1 MKRKRIGI
9 LLLGLLL
16 WTGTALNTY
25 ATEQEIEVDA
35 EEDDTEEEDSSDSAV
50 SIADIRQDAKDELKD
65 YKLYLEPNEEQA
77 KELDQIL
84 KRANTTIDGMGTSA
98 GIDDYVTKIKS
109 EMDQVV
115 NGSSDSGDDDEDD
128 DDKNDTPTTYSTNS
142 KLVICDNWATPTAA
156 AGQSVN
162 VVIPITNMDVYD
174 VHDIYVEPV
183 LAEESEAFPFEIEKS
198 SYMVKLDILPGS
210 GSIADPLE
218 RRQEITYTFK
228 TRKDAVTG
236 YKKLTFEVSFT
247 NANGD
252 IENGTL
258 ELYVYVEGKKSNGN
272 NQSVPR
278 VIVTGYTTEPETVH
292 AGEQFT
298 LKVTLQNTS
307 DETEV
312 GNMKIEFEAT
322 EAGSDDKVTSA
333 SFIPVAGSNTLFL
346 DSIPKGESREI
357 TIDMTAKSD
366 LAQNS
371 YQLGMSI
378 DYEDDS
384 ANAFSTSSSLSIP
397 VKQDAKFDVS
407 SIEVMPS
414 RLTVGAEANVM
425 FSIYNT
431 GKTSLYNVTVS
442 FEADSVTGG
451 DTYVGNIDTGATGNV
466 DAMLTGAA
474 VTEDDGTVKIKIAY
488 EDVNGEQS
496 VVEKTMTLMVEEEL
510 YDDMLDD
517 VLMEDDTED
526 SGPGLLTYLLI
537 PILLI
542 AAVVAAVTVFKKVRL
557 RKKEQALKLLEQDKT
572 YFEEMEK
579 MSLDD
584 PKEKK

>member
-1 MKRKRIGI
+1 MKRKGI
-9 LLLGLLL
+9 WLLFLSMILWLGMI
-16 WTGTALNTY
+16 NVSY
-25 ATEQEIEVDA
+25 ATESSS
-35 EEDDTEEEDSSDSAV
+35 EESDFSDLIDNLRENEDE
-50 SIADIRQDAKDELKD
+50 DED
-65 YKLYLEPNEEQA
+65 E
-77 KELDQIL
+77 
-84 KRANTTIDGMGTSA
+84 S
-98 GIDDYVTKIKS
+98 
-109 EMDQVV
+109 
-115 NGSSDSGDDDEDD
+115 DDDSDD
-128 DDKNDTPTTYSTNS
+128 DDDNDSDAPTTYSTNS
-142 KLVICDNWATPTAA
+142 KLVICDNWATPTAV

-162 VVIPITNMDVYD
+162 VVVPITNMDVYD

-210 GSIADPLE
+210 GSIADPME

-252 IENGTL
+252 IENATL
-258 ELYVYVEGKKSNGN
+258 ELYVYVQGKNSSGN

-292 AGEQFT
+292 AGDAFT
-298 LKVTLQNTS
+298 LKVMLQNTS
-307 DETEV
+307 KETAV

-322 EAGSDDKVTSA
+322 EEGTDDKVTSA
-333 SFIPVAGSNTLFL
+333 SFIPESGSNTLFL
-346 DSIPKGESREI
+346 DSIPSGESKEI

-384 ANAFSTSSSLSIP
+384 ANAYTTSSSLSIP

-414 RLTVGAEANVM
+414 SLVVGSEANVM

-442 FEADSVTGG
+442 FEADSVSGG
-451 DTYVGNIDTGATGNV
+451 DTFVGNIETGATGNV

-474 VTEDDGTVKIKIAY
+474 VTEDDGTVKIKITY
-488 EDVNGEQS
+488 EDANGES
-496 VVEKTMTLMVEEEL
+496 NTVEKTMTLNVGEEEFS
-510 YDDMLDD
+510 DPLDD
-517 VLMEDDTED
+517 YTAEEEEESD
-526 SGPGLLTYLLI
+526 GPGLLNILLI
-537 PILLI
+537 PVVLI
-542 AAVVAAVTVFKKVRL
+542 AGIVVLVFGIRKVKAG
-557 RKKEQALKLLEQDKT
+557 KKERTLKMMEQDKA

-579 MSLDD
+579 ISLDD
-584 PKEKK
+584 SEEKK

>member
-1 MKRKRIGI
+1 MTRRRIEI
-9 LLLGLLL
+9 LLLGLLI
-16 WTGTALNTY
+16 WTGAAVNTY
-25 ATEQEIEVDA
+25 ATEIDREVEA
-35 EEDDTEEEDSSDSAV
+35 SEDDDLDDEGDTEESAA
-50 SIADIRQDAKDELKD
+50 SISDIRQDAKDELKD
-65 YKLYLEPNEEQA
+65 YKLYLEPDEEQA
-77 KELDQIL
+77 KELDAIL
-84 KRANTTIDGMGTSA
+84 KRADSTINGMGTA
-98 GIDDYVTKIKS
+98 NGIDDYMTKIKA
-109 EMDQVV
+109 EMDTAV
-115 NGSSDSGDDDEDD
+115 NGSSDGDDDDS
-128 DDKNDTPTTYSTNS
+128 DKDDTPAVYSTNS
-142 KLVICDNWATPTAA
+142 KLVICDNWATPTAV
-156 AGQSVN
+156 AGQTVN

-174 VHDIYVEPV
+174 VTDIYVEPV

-228 TRKDAVTG
+228 TRKDAMTG

-258 ELYVYVEGKKSNGN
+258 ELYVYVDGKKSSGN

-298 LKVTLQNTS
+298 LKVMLQNTS

-346 DSIPKGESREI
+346 DSIPVGESREI
-357 TIDMTAKSD
+357 SIDMTAKSD

-371 YQLGMSI
+371 YQLGLSI

-384 ANAFSTSSSLSIP
+384 ANAFTTSSSLSIP
-397 VKQDAKFDVS
+397 VKQDARFDVS

-414 RLTVGAEANVM
+414 RLTVGSEANVM

-442 FEADSVTGG
+442 FEADSVSGG

-474 VTEDDGTVKIKIAY
+474 VTEDDGTVQIKISY
-488 EDVNGEQS
+488 EDVNGEKS
-496 VVEKTMTLMVEEEL
+496 IAEKTMTLVVEEEV
-510 YDDMLDD
+510 YDEISDDML
-517 VLMEDDTED
+517 LEEEQESD
-526 SGPGLLTYLLI
+526 SFDFMKY
-537 PILLI
+537 LLI
-542 AAVVAAVTVFKKVRL
+542 AAALIAGAAASAVIFRKARTAKKQ
-557 RKKEQALKLLEQDKT
+557 KALQMLEQDKAF
-572 YFEEMEK
+572 FEEMEK
-579 MSLDD
+579 MSLED

>member
-1 MKRKRIGI
+1 MMRKRIGL
-9 LLLGLLL
+9 LLLGLML
-16 WTGTALNTY
+16 WAGAAVNTY
-25 ATEQEIEVDA
+25 ATEPDTPA
-35 EEDDTEEEDSSDSAV
+35 AGADKEEDDASETK
-50 SIADIRQDAKDELKD
+50 SISEIRQDAKEELED
-65 YKLYLEPNEEQA
+65 YVTYLEPTDDQK
-77 KELDQIL
+77 KELNSIL
-84 KRANTTIDGMGTSA
+84 KRAKSSISTMKTED
-98 GIDDYVTKIKS
+98 GIDDYVIKIKS
-109 EMDQVV
+109 QMSKVV
-115 NGSSDSGDDDEDD
+115 NPSDD
-128 DDKNDTPTTYSTNS
+128 DDDDDDDSDNDKPTTYSTNS
-142 KLVICDNWATPTAA
+142 KLVICDNWATPTAV

-183 LAEESEAFPFEIEKS
+183 LAEESESFPFEIEKS

-258 ELYVYVEGKKSNGN
+258 ELYVYVDGKKSNGN
-272 NQSVPR
+272 TQSVPR
-278 VIVTGYTTEPETVH
+278 VIVIGYTTEPETVH
-292 AGEQFT
+292 AGEAFT

-307 DETEV
+307 KETEV

-322 EAGSDDKVTSA
+322 EAGADDKVTSA
-333 SFIPVAGSNTLFL
+333 SFIPESGSNTMFL
-346 DSIPKGESREI
+346 DVIPAGESKEI
-357 TIDMTAKSD
+357 TIGMTAKSD

-442 FEADSVTGG
+442 FEGDSISGG
-451 DTYVGNIDTGATGNV
+451 DTFVGNIDTGATGNV

-474 VTEDDGTVKIKIAY
+474 VTEDDGTIKIKIHY
-488 EDVNGEQS
+488 EDVNGEAS
-496 VVEKTMTLMVEEEL
+496 TVEKTMTLMVEEEMYDDVL
-510 YDDMLDD
+510 DDMLAEEEEESGGSG
-517 VLMEDDTED
+517 VLKF
-526 SGPGLLTYLLI
+526 LLI
-537 PILLI
+537 AVVLI
-542 AAVVAAVTVFKKVRL
+542 AAVAAAVLGLKKMKA
-557 RKKEQALKLLEQDKT
+557 KKKAKALEMLEQDKT
-572 YFEEMEK
+572 YFEEMEN